1 MNSLLIPKVNSLC
14 KKLYMLTFTRRYA
27 AARFLLTLN
36 DLIKFYEDR
45 LCLLLL
51 YAAFGMID
59 NWINYMLA

>member
-1 MNSLLIPKVNSLC
+1 VNSHC
-14 KKLYMLTFTRRYA
+14 KKRYMLNLTGVYA

-36 DLIKFYEDR
+36 DHIKFYEDR

-51 YAAFGMID
+51 YVAFGMID